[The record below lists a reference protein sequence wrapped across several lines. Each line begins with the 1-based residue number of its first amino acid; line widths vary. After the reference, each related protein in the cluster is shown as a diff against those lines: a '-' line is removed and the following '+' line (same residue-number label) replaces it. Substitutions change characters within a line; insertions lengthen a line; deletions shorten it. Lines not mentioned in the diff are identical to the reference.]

1 MYKLL
6 VIMPSAACFLLL
18 FIHEAFILRTVLSVS
33 RVFRTIIPFESKPAA
48 GKLGPI
54 SIRRIPRDGK

>member
-1 MYKLL
+1 MFSFTYKEYNTLHTRG
-6 VIMPSAACFLLL
+6 A
-18 FIHEAFILRTVLSVS
+18 HLRTVLSVS